1 MTYTDEFNTAKELLT
16 EFGAPLKLHK
26 LIGDEYNEDSFI
38 QEKIYEDHVG
48 VGVKL
53 NYSEEAIG
61 MGKNIIKAGDLK
73 FICQLPEEPTEDKDQ
88 IIFGKH
94 IYNII
99 SVDDVSPDDSIII
112 IYKLQ
117 CRKAS

>member
-1 MTYTDEFNTAKELLT
+1 MAYTDEYNTAKELLT

-26 LIGDEYNEDSFI
+26 LIDDEYDEKSFS
-38 QEKIYEDHVG
+38 QKKIYKDYNG

-53 NYSEEAIG
+53 NYSEEVIG
-61 MGKNIIKAGDLK
+61 EGDNIIKAGDVK
-73 FICQLPEEPTEDKDQ
+73 FICQLPEDPTEDKDQ
-88 IIFGKH
+88 IIFGRH

-99 SVDDVSPDDSIII
+99 TVEDVSPDDEIVI